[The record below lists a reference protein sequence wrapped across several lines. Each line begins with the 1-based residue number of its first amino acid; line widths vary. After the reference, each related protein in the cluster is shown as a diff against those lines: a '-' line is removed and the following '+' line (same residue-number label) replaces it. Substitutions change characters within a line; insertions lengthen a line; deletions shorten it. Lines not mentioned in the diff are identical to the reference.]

1 MLDKGQIKDWDGE
14 PEPEGKTPA
23 AAAAPAAPATTPP
36 VVPRADLASMLSEAR
51 QALPTGERV
60 TLTPEQVTARKR
72 RGQWLAIALFAFVI
86 IIFVL
91 TMNKVGSGMG
101 LPQVYNMQGAQ

>member
-14 PEPEGKTPA
+14 PEKPAEAATP
-23 AAAAPAAPATTPP
+23 TPP
-36 VVPRADLASMLSEAR
+36 EAR
-51 QALPTGERV
+51 KDIGAMIMEAREAVPTGERV

-72 RGQWLAIALFAFVI
+72 RGQWLALALFAFVI
-86 IIFVL
+86 IVFVL

-101 LPQVYNMQGAQ
+101 LPEMYKGD

>member
-14 PEPEGKTPA
+14 PEPESAKAPGATVTPSVV
-23 AAAAPAAPATTPP
+23 APPMAQRP
-36 VVPRADLASMLSEAR
+36 DLASMISGAR
-51 QALPTGERV
+51 EALPTGERV
-60 TLTPEQVTARKR
+60 TLTHEQVQARKR
-72 RGQWLAIALFAFVI
+72 RSQWIALALFAFVI

-91 TMNKVGSGMG
+91 TMNKVGSGMA